1 VKPVV
6 NVVVSI
12 LILAT
17 GVAGLRFFGQKPDVP
32 TQNADDG
39 DVATIVETKEVI
51 GGRKHFY
58 VKTDGEAATYRVVTV
73 GAEVEGRI
81 THKSDRARGGTFVGK
96 GEVLFEIDPTNYLLE
111 VRRLCAELQQV
122 REEITAV
129 SIDAGNTK
137 ALIKLAEEDWL
148 LQKKHLERMQSLLK
162 RKTANETEVES
173 AMKLE
178 LTARNSLQTLR
189 NQLMTLGQQRKTR
202 EATKALFEAQL
213 ERAKVDVERCTVK
226 SLLDGRIVDDLI
238 EEGDYAKSGDVLV
251 HISDGSRMEVKCQL
265 RSEELA
271 WVWSQRKQVGEQHG
285 NSVEN
290 VTPVASVE
298 PVDLP
303 QLPHDPVDL
312 PQVPCEIAFVFQGVE
327 TIWDGYTSRLEG
339 TGIDRDTRTFPCRI
353 LVEEPQKSRVNDSDG
368 GRATIRLPKLL
379 SGMHVAV
386 RISIAS
392 PVPLLL
398 LPVEAVR
405 PGEQI
410 WVDRDGRLEIREI
423 SLVHTEG
430 PAAFVRAA
438 GSGLQAGDQVIVSP
452 LAVAKKGLLLQRA
465 KESTE

>member
-1 VKPVV
+1 MKPVV

-17 GVAGLRFFGQKPDVP
+17 GVAGFRFFGQKPDVP
-32 TQNADDG
+32 TQNSDDG
-39 DVATIVETKEVI
+39 DAAIIVETKEII
-51 GGRKHFY
+51 GGLKHFD

-96 GEVLFEIDPTNYLLE
+96 GEVLFEIDPTNYSLE
-111 VRRLCAELQQV
+111 VKRLSAELQQV
-122 REEITAV
+122 REEIKAV
-129 SIDAGNTK
+129 SIDVENTE
-137 ALIKLAEEDWL
+137 ALIRLAEEDWL

-162 RKTANETEVES
+162 RNTANETEVES

-202 EATKALFEAQL
+202 EATKTLFEAQL

-265 RSEELA
+265 RGEELA
-271 WVWSQRKQVGEQHG
+271 WVWSQRKQAGEQHD
-285 NSVEN
+285 NM
-290 VTPVASVE
+290 TPAASVDS
-298 PVDLP
+298 VDLMQFP
-303 QLPHDPVDL
+303 PDPVDL
-312 PQVPCEIAFVFQGVE
+312 PPVPCEIAFVFEGVE

-353 LVEEPQKSRVNDSDG
+353 LIEQPQKSRVNDSDG
-368 GRATIRLPKLL
+368 GRATIRLPALL

-386 RISIAS
+386 RISIES

-410 WVDRDGRLEIREI
+410 WVDRDGRLEIRQV

-438 GSGLQAGDQVIVSP
+438 GSGLQAGDQVVVSP
-452 LAVAKKGLLLQRA
+452 LPAAQNGMLLQRA
-465 KESTE
+465 KGPTE